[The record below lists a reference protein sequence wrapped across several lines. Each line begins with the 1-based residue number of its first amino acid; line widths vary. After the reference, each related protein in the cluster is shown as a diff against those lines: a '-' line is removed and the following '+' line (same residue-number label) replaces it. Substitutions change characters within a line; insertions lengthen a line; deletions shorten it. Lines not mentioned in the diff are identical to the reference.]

1 MEIPK
6 PVAIAVIVL
15 VLVGAL
21 AVVWYL
27 ASGSGSTG
35 GAVPESA
42 YPKAQTNQ
50 PGVEAFGVQPP
61 DNRAAPATSL
71 PLETGGKR

>member
-15 VLVGAL
+15 V
-21 AVVWYL
+21 AVAAIAAAWYFS
-27 ASGSGSTG
+27 SGG
-35 GAVPESA
+35 GATNEPAAHA
-42 YPKAQTNQ
+42 YPKAQPDQ

-61 DNRAAPATSL
+61 DNRAAPASSL